1 MTPTSRKT
9 LMITPFRQ
17 VQRGNSITAS
27 RIRDGL
33 SLRGYD
39 IDLLSLD
46 DPLWQERLQDAQPRS
61 EYGLL
66 HGLNARYMGQ
76 FLHSNPWAAAMPFLL
91 TTTGTDINIDLG
103 CEHHAAVMEAMQ
115 TARKIIVFHEDF
127 KDQIIPVYPQGHDK
141 LVVIPQSVCLPDPAG
156 STRSAWGW
164 AAEETIFILP
174 SGLRPVKNI
183 SLAIDALTLL
193 YPHYLHLRL
202 VIVGAALESSYS
214 QPLLERISAI
224 PWVTYLG
231 EIPHHEMGG
240 LLAAGDVVL
249 NTSWSEGQP
258 QAALEAMSLGL
269 PCILT
274 AVPGNLNIITNGQE
288 GFYVHDETDLSQ
300 AAQRLLD
307 DPDLRRR
314 MGASARALVTSKYH
328 PRLEMDAYDK
338 LYQQLLGP

>member
-1 MTPTSRKT
+1 MV
-9 LMITPFRQ
+9 TPFSQ
-17 VQRGNSITAS
+17 VQRGNSITAT

-46 DPLWQERLQDAQPRS
+46 DPLWQERLQDALPRS

-66 HGLNARYMGQ
+66 HGFNARFMGQ
-76 FLHSNPWAAAMPFLL
+76 FLIAKPWAAAMPFLL

-103 CEHHAAVMEAMQ
+103 SEHHAAVMEAMQ
-115 TARKIIVFHEDF
+115 TAGKIVVFHEDL
-127 KDQIIPVYPQGHDK
+127 KDQIIPSYPQGQDK
-141 LVVIPQSVCLPDPAG
+141 LVVIPQSVCLPNPVP

-164 AAEETIFILP
+164 SAEETLFILP

-183 SLAIDALTLL
+183 SMAIDALSLL
-193 YPHYLHLRL
+193 YPRYLHLRL
-202 VIVGAALESSYS
+202 IIVGAALESSYS
-214 QPLLERISAI
+214 RPLLERISSL

-231 EIPHHEMGG
+231 EMPHREMGA

-274 AVPGNLNIITNGQE
+274 AVPGNLNLITNGQE
-288 GFYVHDETDLSQ
+288 GFYVHDEIGLIQ

-307 DPDLRRR
+307 DPELRRR
-314 MGASARALVTSKYH
+314 MGAAARALITSKYH
-328 PRLEMDAYDK
+328 SRLEMDAYDK
-338 LYQQLLGP
+338 LYRQLQTVKKGS